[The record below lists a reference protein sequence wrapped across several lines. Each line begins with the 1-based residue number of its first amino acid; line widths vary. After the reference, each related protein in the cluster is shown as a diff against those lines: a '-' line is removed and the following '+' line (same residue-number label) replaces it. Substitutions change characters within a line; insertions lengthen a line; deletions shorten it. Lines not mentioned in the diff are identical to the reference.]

1 MSDIL
6 KATLILAATILL
18 LVCIKTYFSPYH
30 SCLRASSASSQPGIA
45 LRALRCAQAVGGYVD
60 ASR

>member
-1 MSDIL
+1 MSDTL

-30 SCLRASSASSQPGIA
+30 SCLRAYSGSSQQDVS
-45 LRALRCAQAVGGYVD
+45 ALRCARAVGGHVEI
-60 ASR
+60 SVSP